1 MTRIRIITVLLGAA
15 VLAGCSKDNL
25 TIPGQPVTAGSY
37 VKFYN
42 FGVNAP
48 SVNFYAN
55 DTKLTAVS
63 STSCEPPTD
72 PRCTAGGIES
82 TTGTS
87 YGLLGNAGM
96 YSLLP
101 AGQYTLTGRIAAT
114 TDNGLAVA
122 TAPAAL
128 ADGKYYSFYQSG
140 IYNTTTKTVDSFLI
154 EDPLPATLID
164 FTTVYARFVN
174 ASSNSNPMTVYAK
187 NTVGGDSVLVG
198 SGIAYKGASAFVSLP
213 GGSYDVT
220 ARYAGSNTAVIV
232 QKAVQF
238 ALARVYTV
246 TARGDMTVTSTTAA
260 SRPILDVSP
269 NR

>member
-1 MTRIRIITVLLGAA
+1 
-15 VLAGCSKDNL
+15 
-25 TIPGQPVTAGSY
+25 VTSGSY
-37 VKFYN
+37 VRFYN

-82 TTGTS
+82 TTGTA
-87 YGLLGNAGM
+87 YGFLGNAGL
-96 YSLLP
+96 YSVLP
-101 AGQYTLTGRIAAT
+101 AGQYTLTGRIAAA

-140 IYNTTTKTVDSFLI
+140 IYNATAKTVDSFLI

-174 ASSNSNPMTVYAK
+174 ASSNSSPMTVYAK

-198 SGIAYKGASAFVSLP
+198 SNIAYKGASPFVSLA
-213 GGSYDVT
+213 GGSYDLTV
-220 ARYAGSNTAVIV
+220 RYAGSNTAVIV
-232 QKAVQF
+232 LKAVPV
-238 ALARVYTV
+238 ALGRVYTI

-260 SRPILDVSP
+260 NRPILDVTP